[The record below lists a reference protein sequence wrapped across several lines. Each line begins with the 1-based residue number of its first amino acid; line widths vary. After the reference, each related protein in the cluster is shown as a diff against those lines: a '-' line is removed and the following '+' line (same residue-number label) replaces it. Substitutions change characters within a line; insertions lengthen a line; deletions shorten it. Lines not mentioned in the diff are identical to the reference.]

1 VVRLRELLAQDALA
15 LEALRQLVLELA
27 SGGGRR
33 SALDGEVLEL
43 ALCMLLES
51 ITGGCSG

>member
-1 VVRLRELLAQDALA
+1 MVRLRELLAQDALA

-27 SGGGRR
+27 GGGGRR
-33 SALDGEVLEL
+33 SALDGEVLGL

>member
-1 VVRLRELLAQDALA
+1 MVRLRELLAQDALA